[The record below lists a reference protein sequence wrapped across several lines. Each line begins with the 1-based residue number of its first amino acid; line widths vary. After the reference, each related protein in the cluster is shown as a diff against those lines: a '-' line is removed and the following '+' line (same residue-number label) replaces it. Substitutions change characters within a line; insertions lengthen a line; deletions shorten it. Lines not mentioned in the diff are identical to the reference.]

1 MSVRVGLGWSPFDPV
16 DPGSRGFWGTVEAM
30 EELGYD
36 SLWLSD
42 TATLGDA
49 APLPTL
55 AAVAA
60 RTTRLKL
67 GTGVI
72 VAPARNPVLLAKELA
87 TVDTISGGRLFPA
100 MGLGIDEPRESRAI
114 GVDRR
119 ERPARLA
126 ECMAIVRALWAGDPV
141 SHQGRFWSFEDVTLA
156 PRPTRLRLEIWLAG
170 HSPGALRRAGR
181 LADGWLGS
189 FVAPCEMPDLIG
201 AIRGAADEAGRA
213 IDDDHYGT
221 TLFAAQD
228 ESRLTAAALALLDR
242 RPGLARDDHVAVG
255 ADALRLLLERFV
267 AAGASKF
274 VVVPM
279 ARDLVP
285 WLREIQLEAVGPV
298 EEMTRAP
305 NEPMPR

>member
-1 MSVRVGLGWSPFDPV
+1 MSVRVGLGWNPFEAV
-16 DPGSRGFWGTVEAM
+16 DPGAPAFWEAVEAM

-60 RTTRLKL
+60 RTRRLKL

-87 TVDTISGGRLFPA
+87 TVDAISGGRLFPA
-100 MGLGIDEPRESRAI
+100 MGLGIDEPRESMAM
-114 GVDRR
+114 GVERS

-126 ECMAIVRALWAGDPV
+126 EAMAIVRALWAGGPV
-141 SHQGRFWSFEDVTLA
+141 SHEGRFWSFEDVTLA
-156 PRPTRLRLEIWLAG
+156 PAPTRPRIEIWLAG
-170 HSPGALRRAGR
+170 HAPRALRRAGR

-189 FVAPCEMPDLIG
+189 FVAPSEIGGLIRT
-201 AIRGAADEAGRA
+201 IQDAAAEAGRA

-221 TLFAAQD
+221 TLFATPD
-228 ESRLTAAALALLDR
+228 ESLPPAAAALLDR
-242 RPGLARDDHVAVG
+242 RPGLSRADHVAVG
-255 ADALRLLLERFV
+255 AAALRRLLERFV
-267 AAGASKF
+267 AEGASKF

-279 ARDLVP
+279 AADLVP
-285 WLREIQLEAVGPV
+285 WLRELQLEAVGPV
-298 EEMTRAP
+298 EAR
-305 NEPMPR
+305 

>member
-1 MSVRVGLGWSPFDPV
+1 MSVRVGLGWSPFEAV
-16 DPGSRGFWGTVEAM
+16 DPGSPAFWETVGVM

-60 RTTRLKL
+60 RTERLKL

-87 TVDTISGGRLFPA
+87 TVDAISGGRLFPA

-114 GVDRR
+114 GVERE

-126 ECMAIVRALWAGDPV
+126 ECMGIVRALWAGDPV
-141 SHQGRFWSFEDVTLA
+141 SHEGRFWSFEDVTLA
-156 PRPTRLRLEIWLAG
+156 PRPTRPRIEIWLAG
-170 HSPGALRRAGR
+170 HAPGALRRAGR

-189 FVAPCEMPDLIG
+189 FVSPSETGGLIET
-201 AIRGAADEAGRA
+201 IRGAAAEAGRA
-213 IDDDHYGT
+213 IDEDHFGT

-228 ESRLTAAALALLDR
+228 ESCLTTQALALLDR
-242 RPGLARDDHVAVG
+242 RPGLAREDHVAVG
-255 ADALRLLLERFV
+255 APAMRRLLERFV
-267 AAGASKF
+267 AEGASKF

-279 ARDLVP
+279 ARDLAS
-285 WLREIQLEAVGPV
+285 WLRELQLEAVGPV
-298 EEMTRAP
+298 EAPTRS
-305 NEPMPR
+305 